1 MLVEESFTMH
11 NGERI
16 GVTISIGA
24 TLGKMDDSSGSLIK
38 RADRLM
44 YQSKQEG
51 RNRVTCDVA

>member
-1 MLVEESFTMH
+1 MH